1 MDKKFVYSEIINKV
15 TSAQN
20 IFLATHE
27 NPDGDAVASLCA
39 VAEWL
44 TALGKNFYL
53 ACADEAEASFHFLPQ
68 TAKINKLTANL
79 DFSRFD
85 LAIILDCGSLRR
97 TKAEA
102 AIKAAP
108 IPIINIDHHLSNDQ
122 FGAVNLVDADAVST
136 TQILY
141 ELFKYGKVD
150 ISRQLASCIL
160 TGIITDSGNFAYAA
174 TNPRTFKVASEM
186 IMSGANARNILMS
199 TAKNKNLTT
208 LKAWGFAL
216 SRLRYNPNYDIAYTV
231 LTQRD
236 LADLGI
242 GKQDLEGLAS
252 FLNNLKDAKIVLVV
266 YELGDGRVKG
276 SLRTNRDDVDV
287 CVLAQ
292 SFGGGGHKK
301 AAGFE
306 VEGKLVPAGNSWRVE

>member
-68 TAKINKLTANL
+68 IAKINKLTANL

-122 FGAVNLVDADAVST
+122 FGAINLVDADAVST

-141 ELFKYGKVD
+141 ELFKYGKAD

-186 IMSGANARNILMS
+186 IMSGANARNILTS
-199 TAKNKNLTT
+199 TAKNKNLAT

-216 SRLRYNPNYDIAYTV
+216 SRLQYNPNYDIAYTV
-231 LTQRD
+231 LTRRD

-252 FLNNLKDAKIVLVV
+252 FLNNLKDAKIVLVI

-306 VEGKLVPAGNSWRVE
+306 VEGKLMPVENGWRVE